1 MELDIFKN
9 KDIPLYMIDIP
20 YGLNKTHRE
29 FFTRIP
35 WGEYKRIRF
44 AERVQSIPSHDL
56 KVSIFRDYTVRSPQW
71 SEAAIDTLP
80 AGIVDTVADLI
91 MYLSDSGIIPDLEGN
106 MDVPGFTARLNMYR
120 AISGSNVE
128 YQMYTMICIVFRA
141 YTFEMLDRLPFDKI
155 ASLFA
160 SAERYLIENGL
171 IKAPLEV
178 IDPSKEAQPQPK
190 KPVHK
195 TEESSI
201 MEEFLK
207 LKKREEE
214 ESKIESSSL
223 VKEIPKHSQP
233 KPQLKAES
241 KTEPDSISDA
251 LLRKFKANKSNKNV
265 YIPPAD
271 RTTVANGVQMNV
283 PGIKIDKANSTGG
296 FDDKDFQGPFM
307 SDNEALAMQLEMG
320 IIPAGYD
327 LVLARKQQEV
337 KQEEKEKAAI
347 PFGKKRFKRK

>member
-1 MELDIFKN
+1 
-9 KDIPLYMIDIP
+9 MIDIP

-44 AERVQSIPSHDL
+44 AERVQSIPAHDL
-56 KVSIFRDYTVRSPQW
+56 KVSIFRDYTVRSPKW

-91 MYLSDSGIIPDLEGN
+91 MYLSDSGIIPDAEGN
-106 MDVPGFTARLNMYR
+106 MDVPGFTTRLNMYR

-141 YTFEMLDRLPFDKI
+141 YTFEMLDKLPFDRI

-178 IDPSKEAQPQPK
+178 IDPSQEQKPEPK
-190 KPVHK
+190 KPTRN

-201 MEEFLK
+201 MEEFLR
-207 LKKREEE
+207 LKKKEEDE
-214 ESKIESSSL
+214 
-223 VKEIPKHSQP
+223 
-233 KPQLKAES
+233 LKAAGSAPAKETPKS
-241 KTEPDSISDA
+241 QKEKTEPDSISNA
-251 LLRKFKANKSNKNV
+251 LLEKLKANQKNETV
-265 YIPPAD
+265 YIPPKD
-271 RTTVANGVQMNV
+271 KRTIANGIEMNV
-283 PGIKIDKANSTGG
+283 PGIKIDKNNATGG
-296 FDDKDFQGPFM
+296 FDEKDFQGPFM
-307 SDNEALAMQLEMG
+307 TDEEALAMQLEMG

-327 LVLARKQQEV
+327 LVLARKEKENKQQQE
-337 KQEEKEKAAI
+337 EKAAI

>member
-20 YGLNKTHRE
+20 YGFNKTHRE

-44 AERVQSIPSHDL
+44 AERVQSISAHDL
-56 KVSIFRDYTVRSPQW
+56 KVSIFRDYTVRSPKW
-71 SEAAIDTLP
+71 NETAIDSLP

-91 MYLSDSGIIPDLEGN
+91 MYVSDSGIIPDTQGN
-106 MDVPGFTARLNMYR
+106 IDVLGFVTRLNMYR

-141 YTFEMLDRLPFDKI
+141 YTFEMLDKLPFDRI

-171 IKAPLEV
+171 IKGPLEIIDPAQEVAAPL
-178 IDPSKEAQPQPK
+178 K
-190 KPVHK
+190 KPQK
-195 TEESSI
+195 MDEETS
-201 MEEFLK
+201 MVEEFLK
-207 LKKREEE
+207 LRRKEKEEYEADQPPVTAEAPKYKK
-214 ESKIESSSL
+214 ESKQE
-223 VKEIPKHSQP
+223 E
-233 KPQLKAES
+233 A
-241 KTEPDSISDA
+241 PDNITNA
-251 LLRKFKANKSNKNV
+251 LMQKLNANRNNETV

-283 PGIKIDKANSTGG
+283 PGIKIDKNNSTGG

-307 SDNEALAMQLEMG
+307 TDDEALAMQLEMG

-327 LVLARKQQEV
+327 LVLARKQQVVEQD
-337 KQEEKEKAAI
+337 KKEKAAI

>member
-20 YGLNKTHRE
+20 YGFNKTHRE

-44 AERVQSIPSHDL
+44 AERVQSISAHDL
-56 KVSIFRDYTVRSPQW
+56 KVSIFRDYTVRSPGW
-71 SEAAIDTLP
+71 TETAIDTLP

-91 MYLSDSGIIPDLEGN
+91 MYVSDSGIIPDTQGN
-106 MDVPGFTARLNMYR
+106 IDVLGFVTRLNMYR

-141 YTFEMLDRLPFDKI
+141 YTFEMLDKLPFDRI

-160 SAERYLIENGL
+160 SAERYLIENSL
-171 IKAPLEV
+171 IKGPLEI
-178 IDPSKEAQPQPK
+178 IDPAQEVAATPK
-190 KPVHK
+190 KPQK
-195 TEESSI
+195 MDEETS
-201 MEEFLK
+201 MVEEFLK
-207 LKKREEE
+207 LRRKEKEEYEADQPPVATEAPKYKK
-214 ESKIESSSL
+214 ESKQE
-223 VKEIPKHSQP
+223 E
-233 KPQLKAES
+233 A
-241 KTEPDSISDA
+241 SDNITNA
-251 LLRKFKANKSNKNV
+251 LMRKLNANKNNETV

-283 PGIKIDKANSTGG
+283 PGIKIDKSNLTGG

-307 SDNEALAMQLEMG
+307 TDDEALAMQLEMG

-327 LVLARKQQEV
+327 LVLARKQQVVEQD
-337 KQEEKEKAAI
+337 KKEKAAI

>member
-1 MELDIFKN
+1 MELDIFNN

-20 YGLNKTHRE
+20 YGFNKTHRE

-56 KVSIFRDYTVRSPQW
+56 KVSIFRDYTVRSPKW
-71 SEAAIDTLP
+71 TETAIDTLP
-80 AGIVDTVADLI
+80 AGIVETVADLI
-91 MYLSDSGIIPDLEGN
+91 MYVSDSGIIPDSQGN
-106 MDVPGFTARLNMYR
+106 MDVPGFVTRLNMYR

-141 YTFEMLDRLPFDKI
+141 YTFEMLDKLPFDRI

-171 IKAPLEV
+171 IKGPLEI
-178 IDPSKEAQPQPK
+178 IDPAQENKEPPK
-190 KPVHK
+190 KAKKVD
-195 TEESSI
+195 EETS
-201 MEEFLK
+201 MLEEFLK
-207 LKKREEE
+207 LRKKEKEESEADLPQAKPEAPRKKEEYKEEE
-214 ESKIESSSL
+214 APSS
-223 VKEIPKHSQP
+223 I
-233 KPQLKAES
+233 
-241 KTEPDSISDA
+241 TDA
-251 LLRKFKANKSNKNV
+251 LMRKLNANKNNETV

-283 PGIKIDKANSTGG
+283 PGIKIDKSNSTGG

-307 SDNEALAMQLEMG
+307 TDEEALGMQLEMG

-327 LVLARKQQEV
+327 LVLARRDKVV
-337 KQEEKEKAAI
+337 KQEQKEKAAI

>member
-1 MELDIFKN
+1 
-9 KDIPLYMIDIP
+9 MIDIP
-20 YGLNKTHRE
+20 YGFNKTHRE

-56 KVSIFRDYTVRSPQW
+56 KVSIFRDYTVRSPKW
-71 SEAAIDTLP
+71 TEAAIDSLP

-91 MYLSDSGIIPDLEGN
+91 MYVSDSGIIPDAQGN
-106 MDVPGFTARLNMYR
+106 MDVLGFITRLNMYR

-141 YTFEMLDRLPFDKI
+141 YTFEMLDKLPFDRI

-171 IKAPLEV
+171 IKGPLEI
-178 IDPSKEAQPQPK
+178 IDPAQQNEEPPKRIKRTNEEGNVLEELIKFRKKEQ
-190 KPVHK
+190 
-195 TEESSI
+195 
-201 MEEFLK
+201 EEFKNDLP
-207 LKKREEE
+207 
-214 ESKIESSSL
+214 SPKIEATKD
-223 VKEIPKHSQP
+223 KEDYKQNEGPSTI
-233 KPQLKAES
+233 
-241 KTEPDSISDA
+241 TDA
-251 LLRKFKANKSNKNV
+251 LMQKLNANRKNETV

-271 RTTVANGVQMNV
+271 RTTVANGIQMNV
-283 PGIKIDKANSTGG
+283 PGIKIDKSNATGG

-307 SDNEALAMQLEMG
+307 TDDEALAMQLEMG

-327 LVLARKQQEV
+327 LVLAKKEQVV
-337 KQEEKEKAAI
+337 KQEQKEKAAI